1 MPDNGT
7 ENERKRQ
14 RSNNAE
20 GDQASQHLSNMAGL
34 QSEVAAPFETRLTA
48 FKTQVV
54 GDIAA
59 LIDTKLNVF
68 EQKMDTKLASMRQDL
83 ESKIDDVSAKVTNT
97 GEQGNGPPPPPPL
110 FIKGL
115 TLTQPSDLDIVKADV
130 EAMLK
135 ELSVE
140 FTVLSVNTIKVR
152 ARQTGKGAHE
162 RGAAAAAAT
171 AGTADSDQ
179 PKTSKVHVKVQLA
192 TSQEVNDVINAK
204 RKLREATNEAYRK
217 VYIELERSNFELRHD
232 SNMRQLAKIVPNLE
246 FKYGKLQ
253 ASAE

>member
-1 MPDNGT
+1 MGDKST
-7 ENERKRQ
+7 EQERKRH

-34 QSEVAAPFETRLTA
+34 QTEVAALFEARFTA

-54 GDIAA
+54 GDLAA
-59 LIDTKLNVF
+59 LIDNKLHVF
-68 EQKMDTKLASMRQDL
+68 EQKVDTKIDTMRQDL
-83 ESKIDDVSAKVTNT
+83 ESKIEDVDAKITNL
-97 GEQGNGPPPPPPL
+97 GEQDNSPPPPPPL

-115 TLTQPSDLDIVKADV
+115 ALTQPSDLDMVKADV

-140 FTVLSVNTIKVR
+140 FTIQAVNTLRVR
-152 ARQTGKGAHE
+152 VRQAGKGAQE
-162 RGAAAAAAT
+162 RGAAAAAAANT
-171 AGTADSDQ
+171 DDQ
-179 PKTSKVHVKVQLA
+179 PKTPKFHVKVQLA
-192 TSQEVNDVINAK
+192 SSQEVNDVINAK
-204 RKLREATNEAYRK
+204 RKLKESSNESYKK
-217 VYIELERSNFELRHD
+217 VYIDIERSNFELRHD